1 MRNRKGEIAP
11 SSNAKFLGEDSEPI
25 SCATAGT
32 KPDPAATINI
42 AFSAPFALAFSR
54 FQFPPAWDATAAARQ
69 PVPLFSTSSLT
80 FGETD
85 TAFAIQLRPTLLPN
99 STPIIESMNSTTDN
113 DQSTTWQENRHLL
126 LHSYTSWLQANPKP
140 AMNQMTTSSG
150 GTDAVDPPIA
160 LRRGKR
166 RRSAISPVKDSR
178 SIGPTIT
185 LENDL
190 NDIFQPT
197 TPSQR
202 RSKKRARL
210 SHPSVSTTGLT
221 PAVRRA
227 SLATPRR
234 RITAPPQTPPST
246 TIQVVQFTPY
256 RQVLDERY
264 KRRIRRNGLSEECND
279 YEADKRI
286 KAELEKRVQA
296 KDEELRKL
304 REELEA
310 VKAASAHDVPSAE
323 EDTSSQRIDEVEA
336 ELAALRESFNSAAA
350 AGNDDDFADI
360 NWDHVIVRKAGATLG
375 PGSDG
380 GDTIPIWEDDDVMT
394 ADVGIN
400 TNAQPECGP
409 DVELLAMALDLEAAK
424 HEKRKLFQDVRHQL
438 PGSSTNPMPSFEFAD
453 SPSRPQ
459 QNFTTSLSSLPS
471 PPKDFYRNLSATLKA
486 TTSRADDAELALY
499 SLDTNLKSLGFEG
512 SDGGAIIADIASQFR
527 KARLELERAVPGET
541 VTAFENAKVLPDI
554 IARVKSLVRQLKDK
568 EAEMKAMRDQQK
580 TLKGNFEHAIMASD
594 KSNRR
599 VWDLENSI
607 EAGAEEMLETRMKV
621 QALEKE
627 SAEKDKN
634 VSALITA
641 LEKYRQDVTRLEQLV
656 TQLESEVVFKVQEAK
671 DMASLEKEQQ
681 LLDLEAKVA
690 AEERGRRAAETSA
703 VERLAMIKDL
713 EAKLEVAQRRAFD
726 VQLQLNAVSASKEE
740 EEFKLKKKLHER
752 DEQAQAQLGAL
763 NTRISN
769 LGTTLAS
776 ANAEVE
782 KLKVHKLKLE
792 DRVRK
797 EVELGERA
805 VEVIKEEL
813 MKSLGKVNE
822 TKNSY
827 VRGAKIR
834 VANGELRDAEEE
846 EGESGAEPMTPVSL
860 VRFVDA
866 EADDEHVQGS
876 VELSRGKGRRGR
888 SKGKHGKRDR
898 RPDSGIG
905 MGTLSEEDETDG
917 VDELSDGVGE
927 FSLDGDDEVDVDM
940 MV

>member
-1 MRNRKGEIAP
+1 
-11 SSNAKFLGEDSEPI
+11 
-25 SCATAGT
+25 
-32 KPDPAATINI
+32 
-42 AFSAPFALAFSR
+42 
-54 FQFPPAWDATAAARQ
+54 
-69 PVPLFSTSSLT
+69 
-80 FGETD
+80 
-85 TAFAIQLRPTLLPN
+85 
-99 STPIIESMNSTTDN
+99 MNSATDN
-113 DQSTTWQENRHLL
+113 DHSTTWYESRQLL
-126 LHSYTSWLQANPKP
+126 LQSYTSWLQANPKP
-140 AMNQMTTSSG
+140 AMDQGTTSSG
-150 GTDAVDPPIA
+150 GTDAIDLPIA
-160 LRRGKR
+160 LGRGKR
-166 RRSAISPVKDSR
+166 RSSAISPVKDHR
-178 SIGPTIT
+178 STDT
-185 LENDL
+185 TNDLENDL
-190 NDIFQPT
+190 EINPQPT
-197 TPSQR
+197 TPSRR
-202 RSKKRARL
+202 RSKKRARF
-210 SHPSVSTTGLT
+210 SNPSMSTTGLT
-221 PAVRRA
+221 PSVLRA

-234 RITAPPQTPPST
+234 QPSVPTRTPYSTATQE
-246 TIQVVQFTPY
+246 IQFTPY
-256 RQVLDERY
+256 RQVLDERS
-264 KRRIRRNGLSEECND
+264 KRRIRRNGLSEEGND
-279 YEADKRI
+279 YAADKRI

-296 KDEELRKL
+296 KDEELTKL

-310 VKAASAHDVPSAE
+310 VKAASANNVPCAE

-336 ELAALRESFNSAAA
+336 ELAALRESFNSAAV

-360 NWDHVIVRKAGATLG
+360 NWDHVNVRKAGAT
-375 PGSDG
+375 PAPRSDG
-380 GDTIPIWEDDDVMT
+380 GDTIPIWEDDDVLT
-394 ADVGIN
+394 TDVGIN
-400 TNAQPECGP
+400 TDAQTECGQ

-424 HEKRKLFQDVRHQL
+424 HEKRKLFQDVRQQL
-438 PGSSTNPMPSFEFAD
+438 PSSSTNPTPSFEFAD

-459 QNFTTSLSSLPS
+459 QNLTTSLSSLPS
-471 PPKDFYRNLSATLKA
+471 PPKDFYRNLAATLKA
-486 TTSRADDAELALY
+486 TTSRADDAELALHN
-499 SLDTNLKSLGFEG
+499 LDTDLKSLGFEG
-512 SDGGAIIADIASQFR
+512 SDAGAIIADIVSQFR

-599 VWDLENSI
+599 VWDLENSV
-607 EAGAEEMLETRMKV
+607 EASAEEMLQTRMKV

-671 DMASLEKEQQ
+671 DVASLEKEQQ
-681 LLDLEAKVA
+681 LLDLEAQVA

-703 VERLAMIKDL
+703 LERLAVIKDL

-726 VQLQLNAVSASKEE
+726 VQLQLNAVSAFKEE
-740 EEFKLKKKLHER
+740 EEFKLKKKLHEQ

-769 LGTTLAS
+769 LGTALAS

-792 DRVRK
+792 ERVRK

-866 EADDEHVQGS
+866 EADEEHIQGS
-876 VELSRGKGRRGR
+876 VELSRGKGRRSRGR
-888 SKGKHGKRDR
+888 GKHGKRDR

-940 MV
+940 MA